1 MSDGRKNRRAIYTN
15 TCMFFL
21 TPEQHAFLKLYAQ
34 SKGVKYSKVLRAFIN
49 RLMTQYPALAKEA
62 ATQAERT

>member
-1 MSDGRKNRRAIYTN
+1 MSDRRKSARAVYTN

-34 SKGVKYSKVLRAFIN
+34 AKGVKCSKVLRAFIN

-62 ATQAERT
+62 AEQTERT